1 MLKFFT
7 IVWRDLRNSELRILA
22 IALII
27 AVTAVS
33 AVSFFASRIDRA
45 MALQAAEMLGADVRV
60 SASTPLPEAW
70 SDYAHQQ
77 GLRVANTLSFPS
89 ILFQGEKTLLAAVK
103 AVDVAYPLRGQLR
116 TADTLEDTTGETI
129 ATIPAPGTAWVEARL
144 LSELDL
150 SVGAALVLGDTHLTI
165 TKILTYEP
173 DRSGQFF
180 QLSPRLLMNID
191 DVAKTQLLDAG
202 SRVRYRLLVAGD
214 VDTVTRYHEWLHQQV
229 QPGQTVE
236 TTADARPELRT
247 ALERSQQFLELAA
260 MVTVLLAGA
269 AVAVAAYHFSQ
280 KQADAS
286 AILRCL
292 GVTQAVILRLYLL
305 RLLVLGI
312 VASGLGCAAGWLAQH
327 GLAQLLA
334 TGLVTTTLPSPPFTP
349 ALHGLA
355 TGLVTLLGF
364 ALPPVLRIQTVPPLR
379 VLHRELGIPSPR
391 SWQIF
396 GIAAI
401 AMTALLFWQAS
412 NIRLALYVS
421 GGTAITVLVLF
432 GVASALIRG
441 TRHLH
446 VTANLGRRATLSSI
460 QLIAFGLGIMA
471 LLLLA
476 IVRVDLLNAWQTSLP
491 EGTPNYFIARIQAAQ
506 LEPLQKRLA
515 AIVSDRPVYPMAI
528 GRLLA
533 INGQA
538 VSVEQYT
545 SDRAKRLLERDF
557 NLSTSPMLPADNRL
571 IAGHFWNDTT
581 DQLGQLSV
589 EEGFAKEFNLQ
600 LGDTLQFRVANHEIT
615 ATVTSLRTVKWDSFN
630 VNFFV
635 LASPD
640 VLRELPVTYV
650 TSVYLPT
657 DTIINALVREF
668 PGILVFDTNA
678 IMTQVRHLMN
688 RAALAVQYV
697 FVFTLLAGI
706 VVLYAAIA
714 ASHEQR
720 LYESAL
726 LRAFGATRYQ
736 ILTTL
741 LIEFATLGALA
752 GLLAAF
758 LASVLGYFLTVRLLD
773 LPYHV
778 NLGLWFISV
787 SAGMIGISLAGLLGT
802 RTVLSTPP
810 MLILR
815 QIEP

>member
-379 VLHRELGIPSPR
+379 VLRRELGIPSPR

>member
-334 TGLVTTTLPSPPFTP
+334 TGLVTTTLPSPAFTP